1 MKRLTFLLVLMALMA
16 SCGRVTY
23 LDDAFASKAC
33 HHKVVAVIP
42 FEVDILYNPITGK
55 GVTPEMIA
63 EMESNLSVQLQE
75 GFYSQFL
82 RQHKY
87 RDYTVKLQDPRRT
100 NLLLEEKGIDPATA
114 WKRPPEELARVLGVD
129 GVIIGYVQMEKPLP
143 EVMAA
148 AVAVLFNT
156 WLPTNEVSAR
166 LSLYEGQEG
175 ELLWR
180 FERRLSG
187 SVTSSV
193 ESLMRALV
201 RAAAR
206 KFPYQETYL

>member
-1 MKRLTFLLVLMALMA
+1 MKRLPFLLVLAVLLA
-16 SCGRVTY
+16 GCGRVTY
-23 LDDAFASKAC
+23 LDDAFPRKARR
-33 HHKVVAVIP
+33 HKVVAVIP
-42 FEVDILYNPITGK
+42 FEVDILYTPLTGSK
-55 GVTPEMIA
+55 VTPEMIA
-63 EMESNLSVQLQE
+63 QMEADLSVQLQD
-75 GFYSQFL
+75 GFYAQFL
-82 RQHKY
+82 RQHRH
-87 RDYTVKLQDPRRT
+87 RDYTVKLQDPQKT
-100 NLLLEEKGIDPATA
+100 NALLEEKGIDPATA
-114 WKRPPEELARVLGVD
+114 WKMKPEELARLLGVD
-129 GVIIGYVQMEKPLP
+129 AVIVGYMQMEKPLP

-166 LSLYEGQEG
+166 LSLYNGADG

-180 FERRLSG
+180 FDRRLSG

-206 KFPYQETYL
+206 KFPYQEQFF